1 MIGIFPIAANALR
14 VAQLDRDDKST
25 GVSAEIRATGENI
38 EVIAAKGLNV
48 YLQVET
54 GTIIVTRRIMKS
66 NDMFNY
72 KSLI

>member
-14 VAQLDRDDKST
+14 VTQLDHDDKST
-25 GVSAEIRATGENI
+25 SVSAEIRATGETI
-38 EVIAAKGLNV
+38 EVIAAKGLYV

-66 NDMFNY
+66 DDMFNY